1 MSKKIFGIKVKE
13 FLNLAQEEQSEWVD
27 INIPDYE
34 TLCYDDG
41 YLGAFYPVD
50 IVDIDEYLNDRDAY
64 GVSGLISGQDPEID
78 ESRIEEIDNGA
89 ELTKAETYQLY
100 QAIAE
105 DDFFGWLTHNSF
117 EIHLLD
123 GTLHLYFQGK
133 SISVDGFKFEYNR
146 AFQTYKTM
154 LEYISDLPLS
164 YVE

>member
-1 MSKKIFGIKVKE
+1 MSKKTFGIKVKE
-13 FLNLAQEEQSEWVD
+13 FLSFSIGDQVKWIEKNVPEFEE
-27 INIPDYE
+27 Y
-34 TLCYDDG
+34 CYDKG
-41 YLGAFYPVD
+41 YLGAFYP
-50 IVDIDEYLNDRDAY
+50 IDIDINEYLSDRDAY

-78 ESRIEEIDNGA
+78 GSRKEEIDNGA

-123 GTLHLYFQGK
+123 GTLHLYFQGV
-133 SISVDGFKFEYNR
+133 SISADGFKFEYNR

-154 LEYISDLPLS
+154 LEYISDLPFS

>member
-1 MSKKIFGIKVKE
+1 MSKKKFGIKVQE
-13 FLNLAQEEQSEWVD
+13 FLNLSQEKQSEWID

-50 IVDIDEYLNDRDAY
+50 VVDIDEYLNDRDAY

-117 EIHLLD
+117 EIQLLD
-123 GTLHLYFQGK
+123 GSVNAYFVGH
-133 SISVDGFKFEYNR
+133 SLGPGGYDFKYSTSFE
-146 AFQTYKTM
+146 TYKKM
-154 LEYISDLPLS
+154 LETISKEPMSYI
-164 YVE
+164 E